1 MFHCF
6 ETCRL
11 TRGCCS
17 PPRWRRAWRES
28 SVHANAKPME
38 YVTGA
43 GWRRQEEAANV
54 RGYQLSPIGGGPR
67 TEYVTRARRRREA
80 EAQERATQEREEG
93 PAKKIFGGEHIG
105 NQREQAAN
113 VVRKHILNG
122 GVAEGERHW
131 AYPEK
136 RWPLKLDGIIQQ
148 KQQGAMASQAGFQ
161 GAFMASSF
169 RPQESDRNPD
179 SSRLRDHQHRLD
191 RAAELSAK
199 LGVDKVKLFTPS
211 IIDTTPQAGHHTAAA
226 PAESVRQSHRH
237 QLSMRRDAQWPTSMD
252 YFEYDGRVSQRGAAE
267 SFPPKRWRDRS
278 PRTPD
283 LVA

>member
-1 MFHCF
+1 
-6 ETCRL
+6 
-11 TRGCCS
+11 
-17 PPRWRRAWRES
+17 
-28 SVHANAKPME
+28 ME

-54 RGYQLSPIGGGPR
+54 RGYQLSATGNFGGGAPTGGGPR

-80 EAQERATQEREEG
+80 EAQELATQEREEG
-93 PAKKIFGGEHIG
+93 PAKKNYGGEHIG

-136 RWPLKLDGIIQQ
+136 RWPLKLEGIIQQ
-148 KQQGAMASQAGFQ
+148 KQQGAKASQAGFQ

-169 RPQESDRNPD
+169 RPQEFVGSPE

-199 LGVDKVKLFTPS
+199 LGVDKVKLSTPS

-237 QLSMRRDAQWPTSMD
+237 QLSMRRDAHWPTSMD
-252 YFEYDGRVSQRGAAE
+252 YYEYEGRVSQRGAAE
-267 SFPPKRWRDRS
+267 SSPPKRWRDRS
-278 PRTPD
+278 PMTPD